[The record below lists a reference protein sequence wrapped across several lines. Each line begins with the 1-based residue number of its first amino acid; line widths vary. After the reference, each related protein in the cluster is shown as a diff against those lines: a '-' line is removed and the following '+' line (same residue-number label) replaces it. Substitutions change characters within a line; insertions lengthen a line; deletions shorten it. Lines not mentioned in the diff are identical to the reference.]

1 VELISTVEV
10 KSEEEKKK
18 MKFGWRKKGDE
29 RATSS
34 AKAAKSKTH
43 QIQHLT
49 SIRCMIL

>member
-1 VELISTVEV
+1 MELISTVEV
-10 KSEEEKKK
+10 KSEEEKKMK

-43 QIQHLT
+43 QIQH
-49 SIRCMIL
+49 